1 MAYSSVQSPKSPLA
15 FATHTSLRLGVWR
28 GSAPSSLVSLLARL
42 WRPVLWFWITLALS
56 WVTAS
61 FLTLL
66 LTAGQQNMP
75 DLSVVRLALD
85 QPWAVVAALGLVAL
99 LTPCVYL
106 AHRARLPRSPFL
118 LKRVSALAG
127 HADQCIPRYLANFYL
142 YRVADTE
149 TRELLRAAARR
160 VDDEEPL
167 GICIFGPPMLGKTRM
182 AWEAMQ
188 VELHDWTL
196 ARWPSEGRAPF
207 DFAALRGRRVV
218 LWLDD
223 LEQYAHL
230 TLAPTLN
237 DLPRRFAEVGAQLV
251 VVATCRDGA
260 ALRRAL
266 EHLSPLLAL
275 LAPIYPAAISENE
288 VAWHAAALKYQGVR
302 LHSDQFDGTPG
313 SIVLE
318 TTRMVLE
325 RYPALPKRAQ
335 RALRAMKLLRSA
347 GISSYPE
354 ARVRATAQDVFRLE
368 PRQWRRARN
377 TLARAGFIR
386 LEPLPSGKGCALRP
400 VADVYLEEAVP
411 DYMPP
416 GIDISAGWRELEKS
430 LTGRADA
437 DALCQLGLAFLE
449 RRVGSASVNKQH
461 AEACLRAALAVYQR
475 QGAHAA
481 WAIAQ
486 GHLGLTHWN
495 QAQVAQPSERGVLL
509 SQAVAAYRAALRVGQ
524 WERIPLHWAQM
535 QQSLGAALSRQA
547 TLAEGAERE
556 ALQAQALEAARD
568 ALALYERAQALDDL
582 ARAQEGLGVALSDQ
596 ARLVE
601 GEEQANLLSQAATAY
616 RAALEVYAQEPVLLN
631 WARAQ
636 NNLGIALMQQAEASE
651 CEARAALL
659 NEAQAAH
666 QAALKVYSREE
677 TPEGWARTQSNL
689 GNVARHQAELA
700 GPAERVDLL
709 ALAVAAY
716 RAALKVYSR
725 EDAPEEWAMTQNNLG
740 NALSDQAQ
748 VEAGEKRLTLLSQA
762 ATAHQAALTIYT
774 REYVPVE
781 WAGTNLNLAQVY
793 LTRALVL
800 KGTHKVKRQ
809 TLGKAQEAIEQALT
823 IFSPDT
829 APAYHALALRVYD
842 EIDERLG
849 SEPLPVASQTPS
861 EADTKPALAGD

>member
-1 MAYSSVQSPKSPLA
+1 MAQSSAQTPKLPLSLASRASP
-15 FATHTSLRLGVWR
+15 RLGVGQ
-28 GSAPSSLVSLLARL
+28 GSAPALVVSFLARL
-42 WRPVLWFWITLALS
+42 WRPILWFWLTLALS
-56 WVTAS
+56 WITAS

-66 LTAGQQNMP
+66 LTAGQQDMP
-75 DLSVVRLALD
+75 DLPVVRLALE
-85 QPWAVVAALGLVAL
+85 QPWAIVAALGLVAL

-106 AHRARLPRSPFL
+106 AHRARRPHTPFL

-127 HADQCIPRYLANFYL
+127 SAAQFIPRYLANFYL

-149 TRELLRAAARR
+149 ARELLRIAASRA
-160 VDDEEPL
+160 DDEEPL
-167 GICIFGPPMLGKTRM
+167 GVCIFGPPMMGKTRL

-196 ARWPSEGRAPF
+196 ARWPVEGRAPF
-207 DFAALRGRRVV
+207 DFAAQRGRRVV

-223 LEQYAHL
+223 LERYAQP

-237 DLPRRFAEVGAQLV
+237 DLPRRFAEVGARLI

-266 EHLSPLLAL
+266 EHLGPLLAR
-275 LAPIYPAAISENE
+275 LASIYPAAISENE
-288 VAWHAAALKYQGVR
+288 VAWHAAALQYQGVR

-318 TTRMVLE
+318 TTQMVLE
-325 RYPALPKRAQ
+325 RYPALPKGAQ
-335 RALRAMKLLRSA
+335 RVLRAMKLLHST
-347 GISSYPE
+347 GIASYPE
-354 ARVRATAQDVFRLE
+354 ARVRAAAQDVFRLE
-368 PRQWRRARN
+368 PRQWRGARI

-386 LEPLPSGKGCALRP
+386 LEPLPNGEGCALRP

-430 LTGRADA
+430 LTARADA

-461 AEACLRAALAVYQR
+461 AEACLRAALAVYRR

-486 GHLGLTHWN
+486 GHLGLAHWH

-524 WERIPLHWAQM
+524 WEGIPLHWAQM
-535 QQSLGAALSRQA
+535 QQHLGAALSRQA
-547 TLAEGAERE
+547 TLADGAERE
-556 ALQAQALEAARD
+556 ALQAQAVEAACD

-596 ARLVE
+596 AHLAE
-601 GEEQANLLSQAATAY
+601 GAARVDLLARAAAAY
-616 RAALEVYAQEPVLLN
+616 RAALKVYTQEPVLLN

-636 NNLGIALMQQAEASE
+636 NNLGIALMQQAEVVG

-659 NEAQAAH
+659 NEAQEAH
-666 QAALKVYSREE
+666 QAALTIYTREE
-677 TPEGWARTQSNL
+677 TPEGWARTRSNL

-709 ALAVAAY
+709 ARAVAAY
-716 RAALKVYSR
+716 RAALKVYTR
-725 EDAPEEWAMTQNNLG
+725 EDAPDEWAMTQNNLG

-748 VEAGEKRLTLLSQA
+748 MEDGEKRLTLLSQA
-762 ATAHQAALTIYT
+762 ANAHQAALTVYT
-774 REYVPVE
+774 RVYMPVE

-809 TLGKAQEAIEQALT
+809 TLGKAQEAIEQALL
-823 IFSPDT
+823 IFTPDT
-829 APAYHALALRVYD
+829 APDYHALALRVYD
-842 EIDERLG
+842 EIDARLG
-849 SEPLPVASQTPS
+849 SEPLPASSQPPS
-861 EADTKPALAGD
+861 EAEAKPALAGD